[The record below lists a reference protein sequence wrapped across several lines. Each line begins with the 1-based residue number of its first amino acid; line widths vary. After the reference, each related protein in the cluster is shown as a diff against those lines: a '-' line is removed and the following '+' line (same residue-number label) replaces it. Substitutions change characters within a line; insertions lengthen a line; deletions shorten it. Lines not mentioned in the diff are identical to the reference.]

1 MIREISDYQSAVAA
15 AVEEQSATTS
25 ELAHA
30 SAQSARGTQDIVGT
44 IGAVASATATTYA
57 VAGGTTDS
65 AQELRQVSDRMAQL
79 VSAFRL

>member
-1 MIREISDYQSAVAA
+1 M
-15 AVEEQSATTS
+15 
-25 ELAHA
+25 
-30 SAQSARGTQDIVGT
+30 GT